1 MSLKASDGNHE
12 KRETLVQCLRSLNLE
27 LSIENDDV
35 RDPKSDTQKRH
46 ITSDQK
52 KYLDAQIAARSI
64 VNPSAANMRKM
75 SILMAE
81 WASTTGNTIPD
92 NAIRAGYDINK
103 KALFIARAVVSGEM
117 TPGKCGTHLEGAH
130 IPFAGKEHIIQN
142 YEVLVYP
149 INALGFLDWQQ
160 ASNGDVPGNAID
172 TASGIY
178 IGRVLYSGSLIPC
191 KIHTGFKVAYMGFAG
206 KEHQSK
212 EYEALYKVI

>member
-1 MSLKASDGNHE
+1 
-12 KRETLVQCLRSLNLE
+12 
-27 LSIENDDV
+27 
-35 RDPKSDTQKRH
+35 
-46 ITSDQK
+46 
-52 KYLDAQIAARSI
+52 
-64 VNPSAANMRKM
+64 
-75 SILMAE
+75 MAE
-81 WASTTGNTIPD
+81 WVSTTGNTIPD

-142 YEVLVYP
+142 YEVLVNP